1 MLIELTTEEQYKKY
15 INGIKEVEKL
25 SKDKLKQFDYEYIY
39 FATGEDVLK
48 YILSDK
54 ANVYVYL
61 ENEKVVSLFYIKNI
75 DFSEDFTYDD
85 LGKFF
90 RCNDEFNLYVKK
102 RYKNE
107 YKNNLKKIY
116 EKNIENFNEILKE
129 KKYDLKIFN
138 ENFDETNKIRK
149 EIIKKMNE
157 KTKLENL
164 VKLNR
169 DFFYLD
175 SNELKK
181 NNIEIN
187 KKDEIIKIYDEY
199 LKKSKFLIN
208 FKSENFN
215 IENYFECNVENF
227 IELDTFVTHP
237 DFRKKGLTKKLIF
250 NGIKKTLNKYF
261 NEKNIEILFFV
272 LTVHDDNFISKKICN
287 FFEIYDF
294 VNIER
299 KKDIY
304 RNVYIKK
311 IKKNEYENY
320 LEKIEKKMIFF
331 GFENND
337 KNILITNEEKI
348 LFKKEK
354 IENEKKLKNEIENK
368 IKNCNNEKHK
378 NFFKIY
384 KNFN

>member
-1 MLIELTTEEQYKKY
+1 MSIELTTIEQYEKY
-15 INGIKEVEKL
+15 KNGIFEVENL
-25 SKDKLKQFDYEYIY
+25 SKKLLKKFDYEYIY
-39 FATGEDVLK
+39 FSTGEDVLK

-61 ENEKVVSLFYIKNI
+61 EDEKVVSLFYIKNI

-102 RYKNE
+102 KYKNE

-129 KKYDLKIFN
+129 KKYDLNIFN
-138 ENFDETNKIRK
+138 ENFDETNKNRK

-199 LKKSKFLIN
+199 LKKSKFIIN

-320 LEKIEKKMIFF
+320 LKKIEKKMIFF

-384 KNFN
+384 K

>member
-1 MLIELTTEEQYKKY
+1 MSIELTTIEQYEKY
-15 INGIKEVEKL
+15 KNGIFEVENL
-25 SKDKLKQFDYEYIY
+25 SKKLLKKFDYEYIY
-39 FATGEDVLK
+39 FSTGEDVLK

-61 ENEKVVSLFYIKNI
+61 EDEKVVSLFYIKNI

-102 RYKNE
+102 KYKNE

-116 EKNIENFNEILKE
+116 EKNIENFNEILNE
-129 KKYDLKIFN
+129 KKYDLNIFN
-138 ENFDETNKIRK
+138 ENFDETNKNRK

-320 LEKIEKKMIFF
+320 LKKIEKKMIFF

-337 KNILITNEEKI
+337 ENILITNEEKI
-348 LFKKEK
+348 LFEKEK
-354 IENEKKLKNEIENK
+354 NEFEKKLKNEIENK

-384 KNFN
+384 KNLK

>member
-1 MLIELTTEEQYKKY
+1 MSIELTTIEQYEKY
-15 INGIKEVEKL
+15 KNGIFEVEKL
-25 SKDKLKQFDYEYIY
+25 SKEKLKEFDYEYIY

-61 ENEKVVSLFYIKNI
+61 EDEKVVSLFYIKNI

-102 RYKNE
+102 KYKNE

-129 KKYDLKIFN
+129 KKYDLNIFN
-138 ENFDETNKIRK
+138 ENFDETNKNRK

-299 KKDIY
+299 KKDIF

-331 GFENND
+331 KYENNN
-337 KNILITNEEKI
+337 NILITKEEKI

-354 IENEKKLKNEIENK
+354 NEFEKKLKNEIENK

>member
-384 KNFN
+384 K

>member
-1 MLIELTTEEQYKKY
+1 MSIELTTIEQYEKY
-15 INGIKEVEKL
+15 KNGIFEVENL
-25 SKDKLKQFDYEYIY
+25 SKKLLKKFDYEYIY
-39 FATGEDVLK
+39 FSTGEDVLK

-61 ENEKVVSLFYIKNI
+61 EDEKVVSLFYIKNI

-116 EKNIENFNEILKE
+116 EKNIENFNEILNE
-129 KKYDLKIFN
+129 KKYDSNIFN
-138 ENFDETNKIRK
+138 ENFDETNKNRK

-331 GFENND
+331 KYENNN

-348 LFKKEK
+348 LFEKEK
-354 IENEKKLKNEIENK
+354 NEFEKKLKNEIENK
-368 IKNCNNEKHK
+368 IKNYNNEKHK

-384 KNFN
+384 KNLK

>member
-320 LEKIEKKMIFF
+320 LKKIEKKMIFF